1 MSTSTDPDGR
11 EHAIPALRE
20 LLLEVH
26 EKCLQAQLLAVRKL
40 RGAAVDPQPAAG
52 RSRRRKGQSQVDL
65 AEDILKKAGGPLHL
79 SEIIARIAAGS
90 GRVID
95 PESLV
100 SALSK
105 RIARK
110 DRFRRTGRN
119 TFALI

>member
-11 EHAIPALRE
+11 ELAIPALRE
-20 LLLEVH
+20 IMLEIH
-26 EKCLQAQLLAVRKL
+26 EQCLQAQVLAVRRL
-40 RGAAVDPQPAAG
+40 RGAAAQAGPAVE
-52 RSRRRKGQSQVDL
+52 RPRRRKGQSQVDL
-65 AEDILKKAGGPLHL
+65 AEDILKKAGNPLHL
-79 SEIIARIAAGS
+79 TEIIARIAAGS

-119 TFALI
+119 TFTLI